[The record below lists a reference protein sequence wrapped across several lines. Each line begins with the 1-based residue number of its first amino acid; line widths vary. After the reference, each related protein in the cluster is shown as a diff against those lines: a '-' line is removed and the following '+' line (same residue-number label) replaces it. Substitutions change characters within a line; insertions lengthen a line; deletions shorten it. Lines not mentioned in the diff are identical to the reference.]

1 MSLRGDKTACIV
13 TLLCAASTAGA
24 KPTISSPCAVW
35 QRHIVTQDV
44 SACHDGAAQQSD
56 FVTRPTSELAAV
68 GMEILEPPA
77 ASAASVSSGPLDTAK
92 NLPAVP
98 GAVFMVLTG
107 FVCVSL
113 VRDKRV
119 WLAALAG
126 LLWAGQA
133 GVQAVPQFARR
144 VTANHIRQRLLNA
157 ELDYPYHLEHSKRLR
172 SDLEGTRYIGLLH
185 YLAGIPTPKRSLVI
199 PVTTPL
205 AVLPTE
211 DRGEVAVPC
220 LALQAEQFIC
230 FSPAFIPEL
239 IPRGPPVS

>member
-1 MSLRGDKTACIV
+1 MALRGDKTVCIV

-24 KPTISSPCAVW
+24 KPTISSQCAVW
-35 QRHIVTQDV
+35 QPHAVTQDLN
-44 SACHDGAAQQSD
+44 ACHDGGAEQSD
-56 FVTRPTSELAAV
+56 FVTKPTGELAAV

-77 ASAASVSSGPLDTAK
+77 ALPAPLDTAK

-107 FVCVSL
+107 FACVSL
-113 VRDKRV
+113 VRDRRV

-185 YLAGIPTPKRSLVI
+185 YLSGIPTPKRSFT
-199 PVTTPL
+199 PVTAPL

-211 DRGEVAVPC
+211 DTVDVYAPC

-230 FSPAFIPEL
+230 FSPAFISEL